1 MAQFTIVETR
11 KVRSMN
17 PGNASGFDTLVTYAD
32 EAHRIHTVTIDGP
45 DPSAPDIDA
54 AINAQHTDRTQ
65 HTGRVV
71 GS

>member
-1 MAQFTIVETR
+1 MATFTIVETR

-17 PGNASGFDTLVTYAD
+17 PGNVSGLDTLVTYAD
-32 EAHRIHTVTIDGP
+32 EAHRIRTVTLDGP
-45 DPSAPDIDA
+45 EPTAADIDA
-54 AINAQHTDRTQ
+54 AINAQHADRTQ